1 MRFLRRSL
9 SLLGIA
15 GLSAGLSLPVHAT
28 NGPAVTGVV
37 ASADDATTAASN
49 PAGLTRLHRPE
60 WVGDVQAF
68 FSETSWKTTVESI
81 DASATD
87 DGSSSLFIPAIYYAH
102 PIDDD
107 LTLGISLS
115 VPSGLGS
122 DPGSDTKGRY
132 LLEQWSL
139 GYVSLA
145 PAAGYRINEQWSVG
159 AAINLNYSA
168 YNYETAVFNGPDEA
182 DGKMKLKDG
191 DFGTGFQLGL
201 LYELSPQTRFGLTY
215 RSSSTA
221 NFSDTPSLSGL
232 TPEREQILEDAG
244 IRDQQ
249 ISMKSRFP
257 QAIAAGFWH
266 QFEDGRTVTLDVA
279 WLDFSQFGLTSMTVG
294 ESSIEVK
301 EDNFDNIW
309 ASSVG
314 MSLPVNEQWTMRFGA
329 AYVSSGVDSQ
339 NRGYALR
346 LDRIIGAGV
355 GAEYK
360 WRKDRVVGFN
370 LTYYDLGDAPV
381 TNDVPLVGTVSGEYS
396 TNYAIGLDLS
406 LRWLR

>member
-1 MRFLRRSL
+1 MRYFRHSL
-9 SLLGIA
+9 SLLGMA

-28 NGPAVTGVV
+28 NGPAVTGIV
-37 ASADDATTAASN
+37 ASADDATTSASN

-68 FSETSWKTTVESI
+68 FSESSWKTTASSI
-81 DASATD
+81 DGSTTD
-87 DGSSSLFIPAIYYAH
+87 DGSGSLFIPAIYYAH
-102 PIDDD
+102 PVDDD
-107 LTLGISLS
+107 LTLGISLT

-122 DPGSDTKGRY
+122 DPGNDTKGRY
-132 LLEQWSL
+132 LLQEWSL
-139 GYVSLA
+139 GYISLA

-168 YNYETAVFNGPDEA
+168 YNYEAAVFNGLDEP

-201 LYELSPQTRFGLTY
+201 LYESSPRTRFGLTY

-221 NFSDTPSLSGL
+221 KFSDAPELSGL

-244 IRDQQ
+244 IRGQN

-266 QFEDGRTVTLDVA
+266 QFENGRSVTLDVA
-279 WLDFSQFGLTSMTVG
+279 WVEFSQFGLTSATVG

-301 EDNFDNIW
+301 DDHFDDIW
-309 ASSVG
+309 ASSAG
-314 MSLPVNEQWTMRFGA
+314 MSWPVDDQWTMRFGM

-346 LDRIIGAGV
+346 LDRIIGAGI
-355 GAEYK
+355 GAEYR
-360 WRKDRVVGFN
+360 WRTDRIVGFN
-370 LTYYDLGDAPV
+370 LTYYDLGDAPI

-396 TNYAIGLDLS
+396 SNYAIGLDLS